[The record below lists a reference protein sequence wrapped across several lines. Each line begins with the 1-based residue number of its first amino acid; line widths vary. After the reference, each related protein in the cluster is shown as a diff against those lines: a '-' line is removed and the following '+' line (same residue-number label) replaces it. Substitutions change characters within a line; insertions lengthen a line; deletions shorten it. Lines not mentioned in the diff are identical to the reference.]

1 MLSLLNT
8 TFTNAVRKGFTL
20 VGSLLS
26 KLRSRSAY
34 FENKNCTKA
43 TLQDLDDVNLLE
55 KASIVTTPTAYND
68 GSLNSVK
75 GGEDADFDFQRG
87 SAATRVNKEGLIE
100 VVENDLPRIDYTD
113 GCGSLL
119 LEPQSTNLVL
129 TSASGTYGNS
139 PGSEAN
145 TTSPDGT
152 NNAVIPTPDS
162 SSDRYGV

>member
-75 GGEDADFDFQRG
+75 R
-87 SAATRVNKEGLIE
+87 R
-100 VVENDLPRIDYTD
+100 
-113 GCGSLL
+113 
-119 LEPQSTNLVL
+119 
-129 TSASGTYGNS
+129 
-139 PGSEAN
+139 
-145 TTSPDGT
+145 
-152 NNAVIPTPDS
+152 
-162 SSDRYGV
+162 